1 MVNLEQLKTRGLRA
15 YEAGRVRTAL
25 RIAYVL
31 IPAAAVCLLEA
42 NGRPACV
49 CASVSLLGLAIWMRW
64 RDRRGTEAVTTGL
77 LAGSVPL
84 AAGLVLARLGFHCGS
99 AGTAAFCTGVSA
111 LVGIGAGAFI
121 AVQEVRRRARFWSA
135 LTAGTVATMAASL
148 GCVRLGVVGVVSVA
162 AGMAAGMVAT
172 AAIAKPSE

>member
-1 MVNLEQLKTRGLRA
+1 
-15 YEAGRVRTAL
+15 
-25 RIAYVL
+25 
-31 IPAAAVCLLEA
+31 
-42 NGRPACV
+42 
-49 CASVSLLGLAIWMRW
+49 MRW

-172 AAIAKPSE
+172 AAIARPSE